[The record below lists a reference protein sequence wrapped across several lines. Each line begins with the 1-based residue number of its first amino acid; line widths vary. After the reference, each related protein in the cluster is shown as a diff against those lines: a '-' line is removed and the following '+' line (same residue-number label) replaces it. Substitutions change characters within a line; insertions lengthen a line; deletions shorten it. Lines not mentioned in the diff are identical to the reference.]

1 MLTRSKSLQIFQEI
15 IKLVTELAS
24 FTFTVYHFCKWGKNP
39 PFGANGHGR
48 IDHRLLRTTQCFQ
61 PLIHFPTHFLPIR
74 IIVYSNFKQLALFLY
89 NLILMWQICNPFLQP
104 VLTLKTFHTDTWS
117 EPVMLLINL
126 HHNFLQVSPTEMV
139 TVFGCVT
146 LVTKDVLEI
155 MDGGHPSLLLVKQI
169 KRMRTTFSNK
179 VAVFTKSAVLSF
191 LYFLVNNW
199 EVGVIIYWDMC
210 KHKCKYSIWG
220 KTIYL
225 EF

>member
-1 MLTRSKSLQIFQEI
+1 MLTSSKSLQIFQEI

-74 IIVYSNFKQLALFLY
+74 IIVYSNFKQLASFLY

-126 HHNFLQVSPTEMV
+126 HHNFLQVSLTEMV
-139 TVFGCVT
+139 TVIGCVT
-146 LVTKDVLEI
+146 LVTKDVFEI

-169 KRMRTTFSNK
+169 KRTRTCFLTKWQYLLK
-179 VAVFTKSAVLSF
+179 V
-191 LYFLVNNW
+191 LYSHFFIFW
-199 EVGVIIYWDMC
+199 
-210 KHKCKYSIWG
+210 
-220 KTIYL
+220 
-225 EF
+225 